1 MADHFKKPT
10 PGREVMLRALPA
22 GFVDD
27 LPAED
32 QNAILGVVGKP
43 VFLRQYEKDG
53 RAELEFTD
61 QDGVIHFIYLDP
73 KYIVE

>member
-1 MADHFKKPT
+1 MSDHFKKPT

-27 LPAED
+27 LSTED
-32 QNAILGVVGKP
+32 QNAILDVVGKR
-43 VFLRQYEKDG
+43 LLLKAYEEDG

-61 QDGVIHFIYLDP
+61 QQGVIHAIWLDP

>member
-1 MADHFKKPT
+1 
-10 PGREVMLRALPA
+10 
-22 GFVDD
+22 
-27 LPAED
+27 
-32 QNAILGVVGKP
+32 LGVVGKP

-61 QDGVIHFIYLDP
+61 QDGVIHLIYLDP

>member
-1 MADHFKKPT
+1 
-10 PGREVMLRALPA
+10 
-22 GFVDD
+22 VDD
-27 LPAED
+27 LPLED
-32 QNAILGVVGKP
+32 QNAILHAVGKR
-43 VFLRQYEKDG
+43 VLFRQYEEDE

>member
-1 MADHFKKPT
+1 
-10 PGREVMLRALPA
+10 MLRALPA

-27 LPAED
+27 LSTED
-32 QNAILGVVGKP
+32 QNAILDVVGKR
-43 VFLRQYEKDG
+43 LLLKAYEEDG

-61 QDGVIHFIYLDP
+61 QQGVIHAIWLDP